1 MSKINYKSV
10 EEIELIRESSLLVAK
25 TLGEIAKVIGPGVK
39 TIELDKLAETF
50 IRDNG
55 GIPAFLNY
63 SGFPYS
69 LCISLNDQVVHGFPG
84 EYVLKEGDLVS
95 VDCGAI
101 LNKYYGDSAY
111 TFAIG
116 EVDETTKKLMRVTQE
131 CLALG
136 VEKAV
141 VGMRI
146 GDIGYA
152 VQEHAE
158 KNGFGVVKE
167 LVGHGV
173 GLKLHEKPE
182 VPNYGKRGSGIKL
195 EEGMVIAIEPMINA
209 GRAGVKFWDDGWTV
223 STVDGKPSAHYE
235 HTVAVGRGK
244 VDILSTFEYVDN
256 VLKEKNNN

>member
-1 MSKINYKSV
+1 MSKINYRSA
-10 EEIELIRESSLLVAK
+10 EEIELIRESSLLVSK
-25 TLGEIAKVIGPGVK
+25 THGEIAKVIRPGIK
-39 TIELDKLAETF
+39 TIELNKLAETF

-55 GIPAFLNY
+55 GVPAFLNY
-63 SGFPYS
+63 NGFPYS
-69 LCISLNDQVVHGFPG
+69 LCISLNNQVVHGFPSNH
-84 EYVLKEGDLVS
+84 ELVDGDLVS
-95 VDCGAI
+95 VDCGVVK
-101 LNKYYGDSAY
+101 NKYYGDSAY

-116 EVDETTKKLMRVTQE
+116 EVSEQTQLLMKVTKE

-136 VEKAV
+136 IEKAV

-158 KNGFGVVKE
+158 KHGFGVVKE

-173 GLKLHEKPE
+173 GTRLHEKPE

-209 GRAGVKFWDDGWTV
+209 GRAGVRFWDDGWTV
-223 STVDGKPSAHYE
+223 STSDGKVSAHYE
-235 HTVAVGRGK
+235 HTVAIGK
-244 VDILSTFEYVDN
+244 GKADILSTFSFVEE
-256 VLKEKNNN
+256 VL

>member
-1 MSKINYKSV
+1 MSKIHYKSV
-10 EEIELIRESSLLVAK
+10 EEIELIRESSLLVSK
-25 TLGEIAKVIGPGVK
+25 TLGEIAKVIRPGIK
-39 TIELDKLAETF
+39 TIELNKLAETF

-55 GIPAFLNY
+55 GVPAFLNY
-63 SGFPYS
+63 NGFPYS

-84 EYVLKEGDLVS
+84 QHVLVEGDLVS

-116 EVDETTKKLMRVTQE
+116 EVSDEVKKLMRVTKE
-131 CLALG
+131 CLYLG
-136 VEKAV
+136 IEKAV
-141 VGMRI
+141 TGMRI

-158 KNGFGVVKE
+158 RNGFGVVKE

-173 GLKLHEKPE
+173 GTHLHEKPE
-182 VPNYGKRGSGIKL
+182 VPNYGKRGSGTKL

-209 GRAGVKFWDDGWTV
+209 GRAG
-223 STVDGKPSAHYE
+223 
-235 HTVAVGRGK
+235 
-244 VDILSTFEYVDN
+244 
-256 VLKEKNNN
+256 

>member
-1 MSKINYKSV
+1 MPKINFRSV
-10 EEIELIRESSLLVAK
+10 EEIELIKESSLLVSK
-25 TLGEIAKVIGPGVK
+25 TLGEIAKVIGPGIK
-39 TIELDKLAETF
+39 TIELNKLAETY

-55 GIPAFLNY
+55 GVPAFLNY
-63 SGFPYS
+63 NGFPYS
-69 LCISLNDQVVHGFPG
+69 LCISLNDQIVHGFPSQY
-84 EYVLKEGDLVS
+84 ELVEGDLVS
-95 VDCGAI
+95 VDCGVVM
-101 LNKYYGDSAY
+101 NKYYGDSAY

-116 EVDETTKKLMRVTQE
+116 EVDEVTQKLMRVTKE
-131 CLALG
+131 CLVLG
-136 VEKAV
+136 IEKAV
-141 VGMRI
+141 AGMRV
-146 GDIGYA
+146 GDIGSA

-173 GLKLHEKPE
+173 GTRLHEKPE

-235 HTVAVGRGK
+235 HTIAVNKGK
-244 VDILSTFEYVDN
+244 ADILSTFSYIEE
-256 VLKEKNNN
+256 VLKEKVNN